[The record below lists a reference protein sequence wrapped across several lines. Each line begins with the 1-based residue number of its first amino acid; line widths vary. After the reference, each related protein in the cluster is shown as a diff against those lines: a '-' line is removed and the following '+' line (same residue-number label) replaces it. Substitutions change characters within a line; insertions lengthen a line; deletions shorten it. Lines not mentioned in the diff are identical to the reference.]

1 MNWQMGLELC
11 QLFHLKLKEKKK
23 KSLHCSSSI
32 DFLLYF
38 DPILYHIAFKTEKYV
53 TNSSMYVSVI
63 SLLTKLFL
71 AVNQP
76 VAEGASPNFCLE

>member
-23 KSLHCSSSI
+23 TVFTVVPPLI
-32 DFLLYF
+32 FFFTL
-38 DPILYHIAFKTEKYV
+38 ILYHIAFKTEKYV